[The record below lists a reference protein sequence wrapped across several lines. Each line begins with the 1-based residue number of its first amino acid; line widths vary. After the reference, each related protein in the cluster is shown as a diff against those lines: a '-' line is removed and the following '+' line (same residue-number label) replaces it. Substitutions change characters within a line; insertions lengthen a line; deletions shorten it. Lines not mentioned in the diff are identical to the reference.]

1 MRLLL
6 LLAKVLTKKDLNDS
20 IDDGGNQH
28 GVRGGSGDDD
38 GDRDGEGECEGE
50 GEGGVGAGAAF

>member
-20 IDDGGNQH
+20 IDDGGNH

-50 GEGGVGAGAAF
+50 GEGGVGAGVAF